1 VKAVKRKRA
10 SQRSFFLIECFK
22 TPRDAATTLFA
33 ALSIILYAS
42 CLVPLVFLSDQ
53 IVVAYT
59 RGEPL
64 DLFFTYILI
73 LLAFS
78 RLISLFTSVFQ
89 QTLTGN
95 VFYRKIKNL
104 LESVSP
110 KLLRDKD
117 FSFKEIYRGLEMR
130 TELRSRCFFEF
141 LQGLFGAA
149 FLGLAISY
157 FAPWAVLVLIV
168 GSLLAFYFTAPLAV
182 AHEYQGQGSTLQVS
196 PDWLFEAEHYGA
208 KEFFFGEIKKLYA
221 EENQRSAKFQMVIN
235 FLASS
240 GRVIE
245 AGAFLLSL
253 GMSTYYLAQ
262 AQATSGSVLI
272 VLIFGRSLQKHLGQI
287 LTSIKQVL
295 RRDNFEQKTVETVL
309 KFKEEV
315 DLDSFLES
323 QIRDKF
329 ELEEDVNLCL
339 EVAKVSFSVPGGG
352 EVQNFSL
359 SVLAGEK
366 VQVVSSRAEQMAL
379 LEILLGIKRPESGG
393 VSYVDVDQGTI
404 SRLRA
409 LRQMAY
415 LSVPELQTKSWG
427 LTVREQVGF
436 GDITKVN
443 DDGRILELLIKAGI
457 LASSERSERLLDR
470 LTPHGGV
477 EEKKLLHLRAL
488 FGGRRFFLVDGS
500 TFDWQVDASLLTEIV
515 QDPRSTVLFFT
526 RERLPLE
533 GFTRVVD
540 LADYTV

>member
-1 VKAVKRKRA
+1 
-10 SQRSFFLIECFK
+10 
-22 TPRDAATTLFA
+22 
-33 ALSIILYAS
+33 
-42 CLVPLVFLSDQ
+42 
-53 IVVAYT
+53 
-59 RGEPL
+59 
-64 DLFFTYILI
+64 
-73 LLAFS
+73 
-78 RLISLFTSVFQ
+78 
-89 QTLTGN
+89 
-95 VFYRKIKNL
+95 
-104 LESVSP
+104 
-110 KLLRDKD
+110 
-117 FSFKEIYRGLEMR
+117 
-130 TELRSRCFFEF
+130 
-141 LQGLFGAA
+141 
-149 FLGLAISY
+149 
-157 FAPWAVLVLIV
+157 
-168 GSLLAFYFTAPLAV
+168 
-182 AHEYQGQGSTLQVS
+182 
-196 PDWLFEAEHYGA
+196 
-208 KEFFFGEIKKLYA
+208 
-221 EENQRSAKFQMVIN
+221 MVIN

-339 EVAKVSFSVPGGG
+339 DVAKVSFSVPGGG

-443 DDGRILELLIKAGI
+443 DDGRILELLKKTGI